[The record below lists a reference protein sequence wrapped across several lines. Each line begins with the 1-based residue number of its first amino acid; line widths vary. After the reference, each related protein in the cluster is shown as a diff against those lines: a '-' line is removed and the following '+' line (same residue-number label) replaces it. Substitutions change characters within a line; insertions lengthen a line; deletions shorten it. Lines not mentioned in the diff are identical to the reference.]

1 MELFTLHKEVMDL
14 KDRLQVIIDIYI
26 YMYMIL
32 LCLNDFITVL
42 GSLAMYF

>member
-26 YMYMIL
+26 YVYDTAL
-32 LCLNDFITVL
+32 FE
-42 GSLAMYF
+42 